1 MGHLTKLSNLT
12 HLELG
17 DCTGL
22 VPSGDLLQTLGASL
36 ERLVHLR
43 VERAPHLAA
52 EDLGELRLLRGLQ
65 NLELIDVQLKEGFG
79 EGLVKMQALKK
90 LLLIPVYKDEVQK
103 EAEILRNSGFPIF
116 IKDFRVPLACLGSI
130 A

>member
-1 MGHLTKLSNLT
+1 MSNNDVKEINYHLSQSLLGLEDVKASDVDHLTKLSNLT

-22 VPSGDLLQTLGASL
+22 VPSGNLLQSLSASL

-65 NLELIDVQLKEGFG
+65 HLELIDVQLREGFG

-90 LLLIPVYKDEVQK
+90 LLLIPVYKDEV
-103 EAEILRNSGFPIF
+103 
-116 IKDFRVPLACLGSI
+116 
-130 A
+130 